1 MGKTKKQHE
10 KDIVEVIK
18 EKKVMCI
25 QHIFGHYADLASS
38 QFYNLKLQESESIK
52 EAIVKNKS
60 KATGYLINK
69 WIASDNPT
77 LQIAAYR
84 LTCTDEERQK
94 LNQNYLELTGKD
106 GKDLAPARTLT
117 PEEIKQ
123 YVQEWQV
130 KY

>member
-10 KDIVEVIK
+10 EDIVKTIK
-18 EKKVMCI
+18 ENKVRCI
-25 QHIFGHYADLASS
+25 SHIFGHYHDLESS
-38 QFYNLKLQESESIK
+38 QFYNLKLEQSERIK

-60 KATGYLINK
+60 KTTGYLLDK
-69 WIASDNPT
+69 WINSDNPT

-106 GKDLAPARTLT
+106 GASLAPK
-117 PEEIKQ
+117 PIEITIKLIS
-123 YVQEWQV
+123 
-130 KY
+130 

>member
-1 MGKTKKQHE
+1 MRKTKKQHE

-18 EKKVMCI
+18 ENKVMFI
-25 QHIFGHYADLASS
+25 KHIFGYYPDLASS
-38 QFYNLKLQESESIK
+38 QFYNLKLEQSEKIK
-52 EAIVKNKS
+52 EAIAKNKS

-69 WIASDNPT
+69 WISSDNPT

-84 LTCTDEERQK
+84 LTCTNEERQK

-123 YVQEWQV
+123 YVQEWQI